1 MLRLKIPRL
10 NKAELT
16 RCCLPDLSYTS
27 RFERRRDIKQ
37 ARPGGD
43 RQDGRWQSLL
53 NRQISAS
60 LLSLH
65 QMQWS
70 TRCGA
75 ARRGVLDGER
85 SYKVKWP
92 RPDPRGESRPGFCLL
107 PGSRNCTTVF
117 IWCPLLFRVCTHLS
131 AHAVKPRASPCSLW
145 ENCRKQT
152 RLPARRP
159 LVPSRGSSSS
169 SLRPSFFLLSTP
181 NYISVVVY
189 RNWNKQ

>member
-1 MLRLKIPRL
+1 M
-10 NKAELT
+10 
-16 RCCLPDLSYTS
+16 
-27 RFERRRDIKQ
+27 
-37 ARPGGD
+37 
-43 RQDGRWQSLL
+43 
-53 NRQISAS
+53 
-60 LLSLH
+60 
-65 QMQWS
+65 
-70 TRCGA
+70 

-152 RLPARRP
+152 RLP
-159 LVPSRGSSSS
+159 SSSA
-169 SLRPSFFLLSTP
+169 RPFPRVVFLLSP
-181 NYISVVVY
+181 SFSLSPLGSELYFSRRISKLEQAIIFLKNDFFFSNLKIVVIVLNSPLVILLFY
-189 RNWNKQ
+189 TWNF